1 MPLPAV
7 LAGVAKVG
15 AIIGKG
21 AVAAGKG
28 LAAGA
33 KVGAKA
39 GSRTVSGSAKS
50 AKNLKI
56 SVGRIR
62 SVLNKRTKRLSNL
75 KKINVRDQNKLLSLR
90 KKQKAEKKLE
100 SPLKGIAALSP
111 IKGLAK
117 IGSKVAD
124 FFKFLLLGIG
134 FNALWE
140 NAGKIGEIMGDYYQ
154 RLVDWWD
161 TPRNKK
167 LRDNIKKGLDRV
179 DTKKLVEQ
187 FNKLKELSDELRVK
201 LAPIFEKDNVLLD
214 KKGQINPKTFIEDED
229 NPDETLRFGDTFS
242 ESDDTLLDEAR
253 SKFYI
258 DQNGS
263 VRRKSDNK
271 KAEWEFLKDFS
282 LYNGIHEDMLEL
294 IPYNKGIT
302 PIKKNDNLSSLNSNG
317 SKKNKMIIVKQPI
330 IYT

>member
-1 MPLPAV
+1 MPLPAA

-33 KVGAKA
+33 KA
-39 GSRTVSGSAKS
+39 GSSTVSGSAKS

-100 SPLKGIAALSP
+100 SPLKGIAELSP

-140 NAGKIGEIMGDYYQ
+140 NAGKIAEIMGDFYK
-154 RLVDWWD
+154 RLVSWWD
-161 TPRNKK
+161 NPQNKK
-167 LRDNIKKGLDRV
+167 LRDNIKKGLDEV

-187 FNKLKELSDELRVK
+187 FKQLKELSDELRVR
-201 LAPIFEKDNVLLD
+201 LAPIFEKDNVLLN
-214 KKGQINPKTFIEDED
+214 KKGEIDPKTFIKDEETG
-229 NPDETLRFGDTFS
+229 ETLRFGETFS
-242 ESDDTLLDEAR
+242 DPGTDTLLDEAR
-253 SKFYI
+253 AKFYI

-282 LYNGIHEDMLEL
+282 LYNGIDEDMLEL

>member
-1 MPLPAV
+1 MPLPAA

-33 KVGAKA
+33 KAGAKA

-100 SPLKGIAALSP
+100 SPLKGIAELSP

-140 NAGKIGEIMGDYYQ
+140 NAGKIAEIMGDFYK
-154 RLVDWWD
+154 RLVSWWD

-167 LRDNIKKGLDRV
+167 IRENINEGLKKI
-179 DTKKLVEQ
+179 K
-187 FNKLKELSDELRVK
+187 
-201 LAPIFEKDNVLLD
+201 
-214 KKGQINPKTFIEDED
+214 
-229 NPDETLRFGDTFS
+229 
-242 ESDDTLLDEAR
+242 
-253 SKFYI
+253 
-258 DQNGS
+258 
-263 VRRKSDNK
+263 RK
-271 KAEWEFLKDFS
+271 
-282 LYNGIHEDMLEL
+282 I
-294 IPYNKGIT
+294 
-302 PIKKNDNLSSLNSNG
+302 NSNC
-317 SKKNKMIIVKQPI
+317 
-330 IYT
+330 

>member
-1 MPLPAV
+1 MPLPAA

-100 SPLKGIAALSP
+100 SPLKGIAELSP

-140 NAGKIGEIMGDYYQ
+140 NAGKIAEIMGDFYK
-154 RLVDWWD
+154 RLVSWWD

-167 LRDNIKKGLDRV
+167 IRENINEGLKKIETEKILEKFDQVKELTDKLREELKPIFQKDNWLRDEQGL
-179 DTKKLVEQ
+179 
-187 FNKLKELSDELRVK
+187 
-201 LAPIFEKDNVLLD
+201 
-214 KKGQINPKTFIEDED
+214 INPKG
-229 NPDETLRFGDTFS
+229 PDGERLGDTFS
-242 ESDDTLLDEAR
+242 SPDDEIIVNNEKTGMTEDEYRLAT
-253 SKFYI
+253 YYV
-258 DQNGS
+258 DQNGH
-263 VRRKSDNK
+263 VRLKEDDSRPIFSRFINK
-271 KAEWEFLKDFS
+271 E
-282 LYNGIHEDMLEL
+282 GLERRDYMK
-294 IPYNKGIT
+294 PT